1 MRKRKTITPEQT
13 PQLEQLKAE
22 LAREQY
28 KGRYRRVLM
37 STIYTLIVVAAV
49 AVLVA
54 RLWMAV
60 LQIYGSSMSPA
71 LKEGQIVVSVKGK
84 DFEQGDLVAFYLGNK
99 LLIKRCIA
107 GPGQW
112 VDIDEAGNIYVDDRL
127 LEEPYL
133 ESKAYGDCDIE
144 LPYQVPEDRWFLV
157 GDQRATSL
165 DSRNSAVGCVAEEQL
180 VGRIVYR
187 VWPLSEFG
195 SLS

>member
-54 RLWMAV
+54 TLWMPV

>member
-1 MRKRKTITPEQT
+1 MLKHKTKMPEQM
-13 PQLEQLKAE
+13 PQLEQVKAE

-28 KGRYRRVLM
+28 KGKYRRVLM

-54 RLWMAV
+54 TLWMPV
-60 LQIYGSSMSPA
+60 LQIYGSSMYPA
-71 LKEGQIVVSVKGK
+71 LKEGQIVVSIKGGE
-84 DFEQGDLVAFYLGNK
+84 FERGDLVAFYLGNK

-107 GPGQW
+107 GPGEW
-112 VDIDEAGNIYVDDRL
+112 VDIDERGNIYVDENL
-127 LEEPYL
+127 LDEPYL
-133 ESKAYGDCDIE
+133 ESKALGDCDIE

-157 GDQRATSL
+157 GDQRETSL
-165 DSRNSAVGCVAEEQL
+165 DSRNSAVGCIAEEQL
-180 VGRIVYR
+180 VGKIVYR